1 MSLHRKNFESLES
14 IRELFGNLPAPD
26 EEARNA
32 ALARNRTLTKP
43 EGSLGRL
50 DDLAVWYAG
59 WRGEAAPVLEAP
71 QILIFA
77 GNHGVAAR
85 GVSAFPAEVTAQMV
99 KNFQAGGAAINQLAA
114 LSGAKLDIRPLQLAR
129 PVADI
134 AGGPAMTGEE
144 FAEAFSTGWRA
155 VDPDAD
161 VLIAGEMGIGN
172 TTSAAAIAFALFG
185 GEARLWVGSGTGIDG
200 EGHRRKT
207 GAVEQAVSVNRDKCV
222 DGLDVLRCLGGR
234 EVAAMAGAILCARH
248 LKIPVVL
255 DGYVCTA
262 AAAVLEAQRKG
273 SIEHVVSGHLSA
285 ERPHKKLLDKL
296 GLEPLIDLDMR
307 LGEGSG
313 AAVAL
318 MILKCAVA
326 CHSRMA
332 TFNEAGVS
340 SK

>member
-1 MSLHRKNFESLES
+1 MSLHCENFESLERM
-14 IRELFGNLPAPD
+14 RELFDNLPAPD
-26 EEARNA
+26 EEAKNA

-85 GVSAFPAEVTAQMV
+85 GVSAYPAEVTAQMV
-99 KNFQAGGAAINQLAA
+99 KNFQAGGASINQLAA
-114 LSGAKLDIRPLQLAR
+114 LSGAKLDICPLRLTL

-134 AGGPAMTGEE
+134 TGGPAMTVEE

-155 VDPDAD
+155 VAPGAD

-172 TTSAAAIAFALFG
+172 TTSAAAIACALFG
-185 GEARLWVGSGTGIDG
+185 GEACSWVGSGTGVDG
-200 EGHRRKT
+200 EGYRRKAD
-207 GAVEQAVSVNRDKCV
+207 AVEQAVSVNRDRCV
-222 DGLDVLRCLGGR
+222 DGLAVLRCLGGR
-234 EVAAMAGAILCARH
+234 EIAAMAGAILSARH
-248 LKIPVVL
+248 SMIPVVL

-262 AAAVLEAQRKG
+262 AAAALEVQRKG

-285 ERPHKKLLDKL
+285 EKPHKTLLEKL
-296 GLEPLIDLDMR
+296 GLEPLLDLEMR

-326 CHSRMA
+326 CHSQMA
-332 TFNEAGVS
+332 TFEEAGVS

>member
-1 MSLHRKNFESLES
+1 MKFHSGNFDSVER
-14 IRELFGNLPAPD
+14 IRELFDDLPTPD
-26 EEARNA
+26 EAARNA
-32 ALARNRTLTKP
+32 ARARNRALTKP

-59 WRGEAAPVLEAP
+59 WRSEAAPVLEAP

-99 KNFQAGGAAINQLAA
+99 ENFRAGGAAINQLADS
-114 LSGAKLDIRPLQLAR
+114 SGAKLEICPLHLAR

-134 AGGPAMTGEE
+134 TAGPAMTSEE
-144 FAEAFSTGWRA
+144 FAEAFTTGWRK
-155 VDPDAD
+155 VDPGAD

-172 TTSAAAIAFALFG
+172 TTSAAAVAYSLFG
-185 GEARLWVGSGTGIDG
+185 GEASRWVGSGTGIDG
-200 EGHRRKT
+200 EGYQRKT
-207 GAVEQAVSVNRDKCV
+207 GAVEQAVSVNRSGCV

-234 EVAAMAGAILCARH
+234 EIAAMAGAILCARH
-248 LKIPVVL
+248 SMIPVVL

-262 AAAVLEAQRKG
+262 AAAALEIQRKG
-273 SIEHVVSGHLSA
+273 SIDHVISGHLSA
-285 ERPHKKLLDKL
+285 ERPHGILLEKL
-296 GLEPLIDLDMR
+296 GLAPLLDLGMR

-332 TFNEAGVS
+332 TFDEAGVS

>member
-1 MSLHRKNFESLES
+1 MGIRDNDIDSVGR
-14 IRELFGNLPAPD
+14 IRELFKDLPTPD
-26 EEARNA
+26 EEAGDA

-43 EGSLGRL
+43 ESSLGRL

-59 WRGEAAPVLEAP
+59 WRSAVAPVLEAP

-77 GNHGVAAR
+77 GNHGVATR

-99 KNFQAGGAAINQLAA
+99 ENFQAGGAAINQLAA
-114 LSGAKLDIRPLQLAR
+114 MSGAKLDICPLHLAQ

-134 AGGPAMTGEE
+134 TDGPAMTGEE
-144 FAEAFSTGWRA
+144 FAEAFMKGWRT
-155 VDPDAD
+155 VDPGAD

-172 TTSAAAIAFALFG
+172 TTSAAAIACALFG
-185 GEARLWVGSGTGIDG
+185 GEARRWVGTGTGIDG
-200 EGHRRKT
+200 EGYRRKIS
-207 GAVEQAVSVNRDKCV
+207 AVEKAISVNRDGCA
-222 DGLDVLRCLGGR
+222 DGIDVLRCLGGR
-234 EVAAMAGAILCARH
+234 EIAAMAGAILRARH
-248 LKIPVVL
+248 SMIPVIL

-262 AAAVLEAQRKG
+262 AAATLEAQRKG
-273 SIEHVVSGHLSA
+273 SIDHVVSGHLSA
-285 ERPHKKLLDKL
+285 ETPHRLLLEKL
-296 GLEPLIDLDMR
+296 GLAPLLDLSMR

-318 MILKCAVA
+318 MVLKCAVA

-332 TFNEAGVS
+332 TFDEAGVS

>member
-1 MSLHRKNFESLES
+1 MKLLSEHFDSVEW
-14 IRELFGNLPAPD
+14 IRELFDDLPPPD
-26 EEARNA
+26 EESRAA

-50 DDLAVWYAG
+50 DHLAVWYAG
-59 WRGEAAPVLEAP
+59 WRGEAAPVLQAP

-99 KNFQAGGAAINQLAA
+99 ANFHAGGAAINQLAA
-114 LSGAKLDIRPLQLAR
+114 LSGAKLDICPLQLAR
-129 PVADI
+129 PTADI
-134 AGGPAMTGEE
+134 TAGPAMTVEE
-144 FAEAFSTGWRA
+144 FAEAFSTGWRK
-155 VDPDAD
+155 VDPGAD
-161 VLIAGEMGIGN
+161 VLVAGEMGIGN
-172 TTSAAAIAFALFG
+172 TTSAAAIACALFG
-185 GEARLWVGSGTGIDG
+185 GEASSWVGSGTGIDG
-200 EGHRRKT
+200 EGYQRKAD
-207 GAVEQAVSVNRDKCV
+207 AVEQAVSVNHDGCV

-248 LKIPVVL
+248 SMIPVVL

-262 AAAVLEAQRKG
+262 AAAALEVQRKG
-273 SIEHVVSGHLSA
+273 SIKHVVSGHLSA
-285 ERPHKKLLDKL
+285 ERPHKNLLEKL
-296 GLEPLIDLDMR
+296 GLAPLLDLGMR

-332 TFNEAGVS
+332 TFDEAGVS